1 MIKKICYEIHKKWS
15 EFNPDYEGIEYYFYY
30 DHQLV
35 IITNAKNDDDAIRLF
50 NNEMQIMPWAGSIIY
65 NYIKL

>member
-1 MIKKICYEIHKKWS
+1 MKVLSIT
-15 EFNPDYEGIEYYFYY
+15 YY

-50 NNEMQIMPWAGSIIY
+50 NNEMQIMPYAGSTIY
-65 NYIKL
+65 NYIKLR